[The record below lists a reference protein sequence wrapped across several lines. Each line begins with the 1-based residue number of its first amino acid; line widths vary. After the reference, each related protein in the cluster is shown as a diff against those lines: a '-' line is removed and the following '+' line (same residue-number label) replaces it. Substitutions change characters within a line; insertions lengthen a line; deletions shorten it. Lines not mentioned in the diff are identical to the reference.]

1 MTAGQGGAAELP
13 ERKDPDHVLV
23 GRAINQALYNVDRRR
38 ADDLHCTLTW
48 EDLAGGYLI
57 GYLFDR
63 GWSIVQE
70 EYVKALVEPGA
81 PGAEEGGA

>member
-1 MTAGQGGAAELP
+1 M
-13 ERKDPDHVLV
+13 ERKDPVHADV

-38 ADDLHCTLTW
+38 SDEPTCALTW

-70 EYVKALVEPGA
+70 DYIKALQQEAADGD
-81 PGAEEGGA
+81 